1 MIHRKSNR
9 LREEVEH
16 LRTIERD
23 KCSGKNGA
31 GLQPNQSF
39 QNSLLRAKPEDVQ
52 ILRKERDRLLD
63 KLSEMEAETLSCKI
77 KESKMQDEMEVVIA
91 AKKELEEQLR
101 AALSQ
106 KLELN
111 SKLND
116 LGIHL
121 FNSSGDLR

>member
-16 LRTIERD
+16 LRTIERS
-23 KCSGKNGA
+23 KCSEKSGS
-31 GLQPNQSF
+31 NQSF
-39 QNSLLRAKPEDVQ
+39 QNTLSRVRPEDVQ
-52 ILRKERDRLLD
+52 KLRKERDRLLD

-77 KESKMQDEMEVVIA
+77 KESKMQDEMEVVTA
-91 AKKELEEQLR
+91 AKKQLEEQLK
-101 AALSQ
+101 AALFQ

-116 LGIHL
+116 LGIQ
-121 FNSSGDLR
+121 FNSCDDVR

>member
-16 LRTIERD
+16 LRTIERN
-23 KCSGKNGA
+23 KCSKINDT
-31 GLQPNQSF
+31 GLHPNQSF
-39 QNSLLRAKPEDVQ
+39 QKSLSRIKIEDVQ
-52 ILRKERDRLLD
+52 MLRKERDRLLD

-77 KESKMQDEMEVVIA
+77 KESKMQDEMEVVLI

-116 LGIHL
+116 LGIQL

>member
-16 LRTIERD
+16 LRTIERS
-23 KCSGKNGA
+23 KCSEKSSS
-31 GLQPNQSF
+31 NQSF
-39 QNSLLRAKPEDVQ
+39 QNTLSRVRPEDVQ
-52 ILRKERDRLLD
+52 KLRKERDRLLD

-77 KESKMQDEMEVVIA
+77 KESKMQDEMEVVTA
-91 AKKELEEQLR
+91 AKKQLEEQLK
-101 AALSQ
+101 AALCQ

-121 FNSSGDLR
+121 FNSCDDVW